1 MNASRRAIAMAA
13 CTGMVALHLTF
24 PMMVALAETQ
34 VRKTDVAEVFCG
46 VGSIWKAGA
55 AFGYHCE
62 GFDNDMD
69 QGMNV
74 FYANGLEE
82 VVKMVGRVK
91 PGGLLWISPD
101 CSSFCGLCVAQT
113 ERSLQNPSG
122 NLSRN
127 CVKNGNFMAM
137 VSMMLFVLGWM
148 LGACPVLENPAGNW
162 IWKLPAV
169 RQVFEHIEIWN
180 ATLCRC
186 RFSRGRRPKKA
197 YGLAGPVPWIEELNF
212 PCNHSKPHEKLAK
225 MEKKHGKIQING
237 KSDALKESASYPLRM
252 GQKVIEIWRKN
263 AATCKTNEN
272 DEKKHA
278 KSASSSWKLCM
289 EDSSAVL
296 QGTQRSD
303 GFWKMCEEDMQPSS
317 VPTSTW
323 KNCLE

>member
-62 GFDNDMD
+62 GFDKDMD

-82 VVKMVGRVK
+82 LVKMVGRVK

-169 RQVFEHIEIWN
+169 RQVFEHIEFGMLHC
-180 ATLCRC
+180 ADAASQGDVAQR
-186 RFSRGRRPKKA
+186 
-197 YGLAGPVPWIEELNF
+197 
-212 PCNHSKPHEKLAK
+212 KP
-225 MEKKHGKIQING
+225 M
-237 KSDALKESASYPLRM
+237 
-252 GQKVIEIWRKN
+252 
-263 AATCKTNEN
+263 
-272 DEKKHA
+272 
-278 KSASSSWKLCM
+278 
-289 EDSSAVL
+289 VL
-296 QGTQRSD
+296 QGQCQCHGLRSSI
-303 GFWKMCEEDMQPSS
+303 FRATTASPMKSLPRWRRIMANYKSMASQMHLRNLQA
-317 VPTSTW
+317 TH
-323 KNCLE
+323 